1 MLDPVSIIGIATTAF
16 KGLKS
21 AVEAGREI
29 QDVMGQLSQWAG
41 AIADLDKLDELNKQK
56 KNSLFTS
63 LIPKNGKSVE
73 QEAMQL
79 YTARVS
85 AREQRSELMQMLG
98 ALQGERGQREFMQL
112 EADIRKKRR
121 ETAHA
126 ELERIEK
133 LKELGLAAIVVIL
146 GIATIG
152 GAILLMLAMKGT
164 GNG

>member
-29 QDVMGQLSQWAG
+29 QDVMGQLSTWAG
-41 AIADLDKLDELNKQK
+41 AIADLDKLDEINKK
-56 KNSLFTS
+56 KKSSLFTS

-98 ALQGERGQREFMQL
+98 ALQGERGQREFMAL
-112 EADIRKKRR
+112 EAEIRKKRKD
-121 ETAHA
+121 TAHR
-126 ELERIEK
+126 ELERIQK
-133 LKELGLAAIVVIL
+133 LKDIGIAAGVSLLAIATLGLF
-146 GIATIG
+146 
-152 GAILLMLAMKGT
+152 LLLLLKI
-164 GNG
+164 NGDI

>member
-29 QDVMGQLSQWAG
+29 QDCMSQLSQWAG
-41 AIADLDKLDELNKQK
+41 AIADLDKLDELNKK
-56 KNSLFTS
+56 KKSSLFTS

-73 QEAMQL
+73 QEAMDL
-79 YTARVS
+79 YAARVT
-85 AREQRSELMQMLG
+85 AREQRSELMQFLG
-98 ALQGERGQREFMQL
+98 ATQGERGQREFMQL
-112 EADIRKKRR
+112 EADVRKKRK

-133 LKELGLAAIVVIL
+133 LKELGLAAVVIL
-146 GIATIG
+146 LGITVIGAGIA
-152 GAILLMLAMKGT
+152 LMVAMKSSS
-164 GNG
+164 

>member
-29 QDVMGQLSQWAG
+29 QDCMSQLSQWAG
-41 AIADLDKLDELNKQK
+41 AIADLDKLDELNKK
-56 KNSLFTS
+56 KKSSLFTS

-73 QEAMQL
+73 QEAMDL
-79 YTARVS
+79 YAARVT
-85 AREQRSELMQMLG
+85 AREQRSELMQFLG
-98 ALQGERGQREFMQL
+98 ATQGERGQREFMQL
-112 EADIRKKRR
+112 EADVRKKRK

-133 LKELGLAAIVVIL
+133 LKEFGLAAVVIL
-146 GIATIG
+146 LGITVIGAGIA
-152 GAILLMLAMKGT
+152 LMVAMKGSA
-164 GNG
+164 

>member
-41 AIADLDKLDELNKQK
+41 AIADLDKLDELNKKK

-112 EADIRKKRR
+112 EADIRKQRKK
-121 ETAHA
+121 TAHA
-126 ELERIEK
+126 ELERIQK
-133 LKELGLAAIVVIL
+133 LKDIGMALAITVIALATLGLGL
-146 GIATIG
+146 LLLLKIG
-152 GAILLMLAMKGT
+152 GDI
-164 GNG
+164 

>member
-29 QDVMGQLSQWAG
+29 QDCMSQLSQWAG
-41 AIADLDKLDELNKQK
+41 AIADLDKLDELNKK
-56 KNSLFTS
+56 KKSSLFTS

-73 QEAMQL
+73 QEAMDL
-79 YTARVS
+79 YAARVT
-85 AREQRSELMQMLG
+85 AREQRSELMQFLG
-98 ALQGERGQREFMQL
+98 ATQGERGQREFMQL
-112 EADIRKKRR
+112 EADVRKKRK

-133 LKELGLAAIVVIL
+133 LKELGLAAVVVLL
-146 GIATIG
+146 GITVIG
-152 GAILLMLAMKGT
+152 AGIALMVAMKGSA
-164 GNG
+164 

>member
-29 QDVMGQLSQWAG
+29 QDVMGQLSTWAG
-41 AIADLDKLDELNKQK
+41 AIADLDKLDELNKKK

-63 LIPKNGKSVE
+63 LIPKNGSSVE

-112 EADIRKKRR
+112 EADIRKQRKK
-121 ETAHA
+121 TAHA
-126 ELERIEK
+126 ELERIQK
-133 LKELGLAAIVVIL
+133 LKDIGMALAITVLALATLGL
-146 GIATIG
+146 G
-152 GAILLMLAMKGT
+152 LLLLLKVSGDI
-164 GNG
+164 

>member
-41 AIADLDKLDELNKQK
+41 AIADLDKLDELNKK
-56 KNSLFTS
+56 KKRSLFTS

-112 EADIRKKRR
+112 EADIRKKRK

-126 ELERIEK
+126 ELERIQK
-133 LKELGLAAIVVIL
+133 LKDIGMALVVTIFALGTLGL
-146 GIATIG
+146 G
-152 GAILLMLAMKGT
+152 LLLIMKAKGSI
-164 GNG
+164 

>member
-41 AIADLDKLDELNKQK
+41 AIADLDKLDELNKKK

-112 EADIRKKRR
+112 EADIRKQRKK
-121 ETAHA
+121 TAHA
-126 ELERIEK
+126 ELERIQK
-133 LKELGLAAIVVIL
+133 LKDIGMALAITVLALATLGLGL
-146 GIATIG
+146 LLLLKIG
-152 GAILLMLAMKGT
+152 GDI
-164 GNG
+164 

>member
-41 AIADLDKLDELNKQK
+41 AIADLDKLDELNKK
-56 KNSLFTS
+56 KKSSLFTS

-98 ALQGERGQREFMQL
+98 ALQGERGQREFMQM

-126 ELERIEK
+126 ELERIQK
-133 LKELGLAAIVVIL
+133 LKDIGIASLITLFALGTLGL
-146 GIATIG
+146 G
-152 GAILLMLAMKGT
+152 LLLIMKAKGSI
-164 GNG
+164 

>member
-41 AIADLDKLDELNKQK
+41 AIADLDKLDELNKKK

-112 EADIRKKRR
+112 EADIRKKRK

-126 ELERIEK
+126 ELERIQK
-133 LKELGLAAIVVIL
+133 LKDIGIAAAVVIL
-146 GIATIG
+146 AIVTLG
-152 GAILLMLAMKGT
+152 GFITLMVAMKGAA
-164 GNG
+164 

>member
-29 QDVMGQLSQWAG
+29 QDVMGQLSTWAG
-41 AIADLDKLDELNKQK
+41 AIADLDKLDELNKKK
-56 KNSLFTS
+56 KNNLFTS

-112 EADIRKKRR
+112 EADIRKQRKK
-121 ETAHA
+121 TAHA
-126 ELERIEK
+126 ELERIQK
-133 LKELGLAAIVVIL
+133 IKDIGMALAITVLALATLGL
-146 GIATIG
+146 G
-152 GAILLMLAMKGT
+152 LLLLLKVSGDI
-164 GNG
+164 

>member
-29 QDVMGQLSQWAG
+29 QDCMSQLSQWAG
-41 AIADLDKLDELNKQK
+41 AIADLDKLDELNKK
-56 KNSLFTS
+56 KKSSIFTS

-73 QEAMQL
+73 QEAMDL
-79 YTARVS
+79 YAARVT
-85 AREQRSELMQMLG
+85 AREQRSELMQFLG
-98 ALQGERGQREFMQL
+98 ATQGERGQREFMQL
-112 EADIRKKRR
+112 EADVRKKRK

-133 LKELGLAAIVVIL
+133 LKELGLAAVVVLL
-146 GIATIG
+146 GITVIG
-152 GAILLMLAMKGT
+152 AGIALMVAMKGSA
-164 GNG
+164 

>member
-29 QDVMGQLSQWAG
+29 QDCMSQLSQWAG
-41 AIADLDKLDELNKQK
+41 AIADLDKLDELNKK
-56 KNSLFTS
+56 KKSSLFTS

-73 QEAMQL
+73 QEAMDL
-79 YTARVS
+79 YAARVT
-85 AREQRSELMQMLG
+85 AREQRSELMQFLG
-98 ALQGERGQREFMQL
+98 ATQGERGQREFMQL
-112 EADIRKKRR
+112 EADVRKKRK

-133 LKELGLAAIVVIL
+133 LKELGLAAVVVLLGVTVIGA
-146 GIATIG
+146 GIA
-152 GAILLMLAMKGT
+152 LMVAMKGSA
-164 GNG
+164 

>member
-21 AVEAGREI
+21 AVEAGREL

-41 AIADLDKLDELNKQK
+41 AIADLDKLDELNKK
-56 KNSLFTS
+56 KKSSLFTS

-112 EADIRKKRR
+112 EADIRKQRKK
-121 ETAHA
+121 TAHA
-126 ELERIEK
+126 ELERIQK
-133 LKELGLAAIVVIL
+133 LKDIGMALAITVLALATLGL
-146 GIATIG
+146 G
-152 GAILLMLAMKGT
+152 LLLLLKVSGDI
-164 GNG
+164 

>member
-29 QDVMGQLSQWAG
+29 QDCMSQLSQWAG
-41 AIADLDKLDELNKQK
+41 AIADLDKLDELNKK
-56 KNSLFTS
+56 KKSSLFTS

-73 QEAMQL
+73 QEAMDL
-79 YTARVS
+79 YAARVT
-85 AREQRSELMQMLG
+85 AREQRSELMQFLG
-98 ALQGERGQREFMQL
+98 ATQGERGQREFMQL
-112 EADIRKKRR
+112 EANVRKKRK

-133 LKELGLAAIVVIL
+133 LKEFGLAAVVVLL
-146 GIATIG
+146 GITVIG
-152 GAILLMLAMKGT
+152 AGIALMVAMKGSV
-164 GNG
+164 

>member
-41 AIADLDKLDELNKQK
+41 AIADLDKLDELNKKK

-112 EADIRKKRR
+112 EADIRKQRKK
-121 ETAHA
+121 TAHA
-126 ELERIEK
+126 ELERIQK
-133 LKELGLAAIVVIL
+133 IKDIGMALAITVLALATLGLGL
-146 GIATIG
+146 LLLLKIG
-152 GAILLMLAMKGT
+152 GDI
-164 GNG
+164 

>member
-29 QDVMGQLSQWAG
+29 QDVMGQLSTWAG
-41 AIADLDKLDELNKQK
+41 AIADLDKLDELNKKK

-112 EADIRKKRR
+112 EADIRKQRKK
-121 ETAHA
+121 TAHA
-126 ELERIEK
+126 ELERIQK
-133 LKELGLAAIVVIL
+133 LKDIGMAFAITILALTTLGL
-146 GIATIG
+146 G
-152 GAILLMLAMKGT
+152 LLMLLKI
-164 GNG
+164 NGDI

>member
-41 AIADLDKLDELNKQK
+41 AIADLDKLDELNKKK

-112 EADIRKKRR
+112 EADIRKKRKD
-121 ETAHA
+121 TAHR
-126 ELERIEK
+126 ELERIQK
-133 LKELGLAAIVVIL
+133 LKDLGMALAVTILALVTLGL
-146 GIATIG
+146 G
-152 GAILLMLAMKGT
+152 LLMLLKI
-164 GNG
+164 NGDI

>member
-29 QDVMGQLSQWAG
+29 QDCMSQLSQWAG
-41 AIADLDKLDELNKQK
+41 AIADLDKLDELNKK
-56 KNSLFTS
+56 KKSSLFTS

-73 QEAMQL
+73 QEAMDL
-79 YTARVS
+79 YAARVT
-85 AREQRSELMQMLG
+85 AREQRSELMQFLG
-98 ALQGERGQREFMQL
+98 ATQGERGQREFMQL
-112 EADIRKKRR
+112 EADVRKKRK

-133 LKELGLAAIVVIL
+133 LKDFGLAAVVVLL
-146 GIATIG
+146 GITVIG
-152 GAILLMLAMKGT
+152 AGIALMVAMKGSA
-164 GNG
+164 

>member
-29 QDVMGQLSQWAG
+29 QDVMGQLSTWAG
-41 AIADLDKLDELNKQK
+41 AIADLDKLDELNKK
-56 KNSLFTS
+56 KKSSLFTS

-126 ELERIEK
+126 ELERIQK
-133 LKELGLAAIVVIL
+133 LKDIGMALAITVLALGTLGLGLLLIMKAK
-146 GIATIG
+146 
-152 GAILLMLAMKGT
+152 GAV
-164 GNG
+164 

>member
-41 AIADLDKLDELNKQK
+41 AIADLDKLDELNKKK

>member
-29 QDVMGQLSQWAG
+29 QDVMGQLSTWAG
-41 AIADLDKLDELNKQK
+41 AIADLDKLDELNKKK
-56 KNSLFTS
+56 KNNLFTS

-112 EADIRKKRR
+112 EADIRKQRKK
-121 ETAHA
+121 TAHA
-126 ELERIEK
+126 ELERIQK
-133 LKELGLAAIVVIL
+133 IKDIGMAFAITVLALATLGL
-146 GIATIG
+146 G
-152 GAILLMLAMKGT
+152 LLLLLKVSGDI
-164 GNG
+164 